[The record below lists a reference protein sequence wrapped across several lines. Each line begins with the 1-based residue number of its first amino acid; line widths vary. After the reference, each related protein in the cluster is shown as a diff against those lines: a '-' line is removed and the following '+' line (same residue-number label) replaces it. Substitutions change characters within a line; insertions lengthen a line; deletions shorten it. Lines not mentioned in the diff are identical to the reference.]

1 MTLLFLLQLSE
12 KEWIFIDH
20 FCGSVKSLYITFV
33 RKLKSKFYFKS
44 RFLTNLKFINPS
56 ECQSFSLNTSDEIHA
71 SIFMKF
77 AEAATKLEFRKVC
90 Y

>member
-1 MTLLFLLQLSE
+1 MDF
-12 KEWIFIDH
+12 FDN
-20 FCGSVKSLYITFV
+20 FCESVKSLYIASV

-44 RFLTNLKFINPS
+44 RFLTNLKFITPS
-56 ECQSFSLNTSDEIHA
+56 VCQKYHFLNISDEIHA
-71 SIFMKF
+71 SIFIKF